1 MRASSPLKPN
11 GGSLLKDE
19 VFFPSG
25 ERPAGERGLTL
36 IEVLIVM
43 VLIGLSISIVI
54 PSIGRSYDKLKFRG
68 EAKIIYEMVQKIRFQ
83 SFYYQKNVILS
94 SPDRRLTVQG
104 MDQAL
109 DEIPPLPV
117 EIKGEIF
124 FSANGISSGGEILL
138 YYKET
143 PKIVIRIESFSGRIT
158 REFL

>member
-1 MRASSPLKPN
+1 MSFKE
-11 GGSLLKDE
+11 SLSVKK
-19 VFFPSG
+19 
-25 ERPAGERGLTL
+25 GLTL

-43 VLIGLSISIVI
+43 VLMGLSISIVI
-54 PSIGRSYDKLKFRG
+54 PNIGRSYDKIKFRG
-68 EAKIIYEMVQKIRFQ
+68 EAKKIYELVQKIKFQ
-83 SFYYQKNVILS
+83 AFYYQKNVILS

-109 DEIPPLPV
+109 DEIPDIPV
-117 EIKGEIF
+117 DIKGEIF

-143 PKIVIRIESFSGRIT
+143 PKVVIRIESFSGRIS